1 MNAPLAHATGAP
13 HTLAVRRPLVRPA
26 TDPRRLMQAM
36 RGRLTR
42 RVTALGAI
50 LLLLCL
56 LQVWLRL
63 QVVDIGYQL
72 SAARK
77 MEERLDH
84 ERRQLRAELATLQD
98 TAALADAA
106 RARIGLAEPQKG
118 QVVDLR

>member
-1 MNAPLAHATGAP
+1 MNAPLAQVTGAP
-13 HTLAVRRPLVRPA
+13 RTLAIRRPLVRPT
-26 TDPRRLMQAM
+26 TDPRRLMRAM

-56 LQVWLRL
+56 VQVWLRL

>member
-1 MNAPLAHATGAP
+1 MNAPLAHATGAQR
-13 HTLAVRRPLVRPA
+13 TLAIRRPLVRPT
-26 TDPRRLMQAM
+26 TDPRRLMRAM
-36 RGRLTR
+36 RSRLTR
-42 RVTALGAI
+42 RVTAFGAI

-72 SAARK
+72 SAARR

-98 TAALADAA
+98 TAALAEAA
-106 RARIGLAEPQKG
+106 RARIGLGEPQKG

>member
-1 MNAPLAHATGAP
+1 MSAPLAHATSP
-13 HTLAVRRPLVRPA
+13 QRTLAIRRPLVRPT
-26 TDPRRLMQAM
+26 TDPRRLVRAM

-42 RVTALGAI
+42 RVTVFGAV

-98 TAALADAA
+98 AAALADAA
-106 RARIGLAEPQKG
+106 RAKIGLAEPQKG

>member
-1 MNAPLAHATGAP
+1 MNAPLADATGAQR
-13 HTLAVRRPLVRPA
+13 TLAIRRPLVRPT
-26 TDPRRLMQAM
+26 TDPRRLMRAM
-36 RGRLTR
+36 RSRLTR
-42 RVTALGAI
+42 RVTAFGAI

-84 ERRQLRAELATLQD
+84 ERRQLRAELAKLQD
-98 TAALADAA
+98 AAALADAA
-106 RARIGLAEPQKG
+106 RTKLGLAEPQKG

>member
-1 MNAPLAHATGAP
+1 MSAPLAHATAP
-13 HTLAVRRPLVRPA
+13 QRLLAVRRPLVRP
-26 TDPRRLMQAM
+26 TSDPRRIVRAM

-42 RVTALGAI
+42 RVAAFGAV

-56 LQVWLRL
+56 VQVWLRL

-77 MEERLDH
+77 MEQRLDH

-98 TAALADAA
+98 TAALGDAA
-106 RARIGLAEPQKG
+106 RSKLGLVEPQKG

>member
-13 HTLAVRRPLVRPA
+13 RTLAIRRPLVRPT
-26 TDPRRLMQAM
+26 TDPRRLMRAM
-36 RGRLTR
+36 RSRLTR
-42 RVTALGAI
+42 RVTAFGAI

-106 RARIGLAEPQKG
+106 RTRIGLGEPQKG

>member
-1 MNAPLAHATGAP
+1 MNAPLADATGSQR
-13 HTLAVRRPLVRPA
+13 TLAIRRPLVRPP
-26 TDPRRLMQAM
+26 TDPRRLMRAM

-84 ERRQLRAELATLQD
+84 ERRQLRAELAKLQD
-98 TAALADAA
+98 AAALAEAA
-106 RARIGLAEPQKG
+106 RTKLGLAEPQKG

>member
-1 MNAPLAHATGAP
+1 M
-13 HTLAVRRPLVRPA
+13 
-26 TDPRRLMQAM
+26 RLP

-42 RVTALGAI
+42 RVTVFGAL

-72 SAARK
+72 SAARR
-77 MEERLDH
+77 MAERLDH

-98 TAALADAA
+98 TAALAEAA
-106 RARIGLAEPQKG
+106 RAKIGLAEPQKG

>member
-1 MNAPLAHATGAP
+1 MNTPLAHVTGAQ
-13 HTLAVRRPLVRPA
+13 HTLAIRRQLVRPT
-26 TDPRRLMQAM
+26 TDPRRLMRAM
-36 RGRLTR
+36 RGRVTR
-42 RVTALGAI
+42 RVTVFGAI

-84 ERRQLRAELATLQD
+84 ERRQLRAELAKLQD
-98 TAALADAA
+98 AAAVADAA
-106 RARIGLAEPQKG
+106 RTKLGLAEPQKG

>member
-1 MNAPLAHATGAP
+1 MNAPLAQVTGAP
-13 HTLAVRRPLVRPA
+13 RTLAIRRPLVRPT
-26 TDPRRLMQAM
+26 TDPRRLMRAM

>member
-1 MNAPLAHATGAP
+1 MSAPLAHATGAQR
-13 HTLAVRRPLVRPA
+13 TLAIRRPLVRPA
-26 TDPRRLMQAM
+26 TDPRRLMRAM
-36 RGRLTR
+36 RSRLTR
-42 RVTALGAI
+42 RVTAFGAV

>member
-1 MNAPLAHATGAP
+1 MNAPLAHATGSQR
-13 HTLAVRRPLVRPA
+13 TLAIRRPLVRPT
-26 TDPRRLMQAM
+26 TDPRGLMRAM

-42 RVTALGAI
+42 RVTVFGAL

-72 SAARK
+72 SAARR

-84 ERRQLRAELATLQD
+84 ERRQLRADLATLRD
-98 TAALADAA
+98 GGALADAA
-106 RARIGLAEPQKG
+106 RAKIGLAEPQKG
-118 QVVDLR
+118 QVVDQR

>member
-1 MNAPLAHATGAP
+1 MSAPFAHATGP
-13 HTLAVRRPLVRPA
+13 QRLLAVRRPLVRP
-26 TDPRRLMQAM
+26 TSDPRRLVRAM
-36 RGRLTR
+36 RSRLTR
-42 RVTALGAI
+42 RVAAFGAV

-56 LQVWLRL
+56 VQVWLRL

-77 MEERLDH
+77 MEQRLDH

-98 TAALADAA
+98 AAALGDAA
-106 RARIGLAEPQKG
+106 RSKLGLVEPQKG

>member
-1 MNAPLAHATGAP
+1 MSAPLVHATGAP
-13 HTLAVRRPLVRPA
+13 RTLAIRRPLVRPT
-26 TDPRRLMQAM
+26 TDPRRLMRAM
-36 RGRLTR
+36 RSRLTR
-42 RVTALGAI
+42 RVTAFGAI